1 MMALVAGQIDMLVA
15 QAPTMTPMLNA
26 GRLRAIAVSAARR
39 SPGLR
44 SELRSEREKFPQE
57 VEIFLVT
64 MPTIVAFAA
73 DQSPHE
79 SRSAGSLHGES
90 ACRAFRHATL
100 FIGRRN
106 CSHFVPKRIQPLNAA
121 ADASASVNGA
131 HRENLPTAP
140 AWLPLRRA
148 IDRALLKRRHV
159 PIPATQ
165 PASKHFRSSDASY

>member
-15 QAPTMTPMLNA
+15 QAPTVTPMLNA

-44 SELRSEREKFPQE
+44 VELRSEREKFPQE

-100 FIGRRN
+100 FIGRRYG
-106 CSHFVPKRIQPLNAA
+106 SHFVPKRFQPLNVA
-121 ADASASVNGA
+121 ADASAWANGA
-131 HRENLPTAP
+131 HRGNLPTAARFP
-140 AWLPLRRA
+140 RRRA
-148 IDRALLKRRHV
+148 IDRILLKRRHV